1 MKNEEK
7 EKRRGGKKEVEG
19 EVEGEVEVEVEVEV
33 EEVQIKARSSPGDP
47 SRVKST

>member
-7 EKRRGGKKEVEG
+7 EKRRGGKKEVDG
-19 EVEGEVEVEVEVEV
+19 EVEGEGEV

-47 SRVKST
+47 SRVK

>member
-1 MKNEEK
+1 MVSKRIEIIMKNEEK
-7 EKRRGGKKEVEG
+7 EKRRGGKEELEG
-19 EVEGEVEVEVEVEV
+19 EGEV